1 MRSSSHVYRCYHMQ
15 LRNLKLSHKLT
26 LNLALPLLGLI
37 FLAGFIMIQ
46 QMQAWQTAS
55 SLERLSDLS
64 NHASSVLQ
72 QLQRERARS
81 ASFIASG
88 GQSFSQELQ
97 QQKSLTD
104 QHLSEFHSYLSENN
118 TQEFGQTFT
127 QTWQSLLD
135 ELALLPE
142 KRNAV
147 SSVQI
152 STQQAI
158 DFYSQLNTK
167 LIAATQIL
175 AQIGASAEISNI
187 ASAYTYALQASENA
201 GIERAILNAAFS
213 SGTLSF
219 NSLRNLLSLMA
230 QQKLNTSQFID
241 RASAEQKH
249 FIEQKLNNPIVAQVE
264 QARESAIQN
273 ATSGAFTTEAADW
286 YAMSTGKIDLLHE
299 TAGYLSKELG
309 NSTAKL
315 LQQAQQQFFFTL
327 AMCAV
332 IFLSAGLFSYWLSRQ
347 LVQQIRTLQS
357 SIEEIEHNNN
367 LSVRAPVNSTDEIGH
382 TSQIFNQ
389 MLEKF
394 QTTIK
399 HMHQSALQVASTAE
413 ELTAT
418 TAQTSHGMLQNRNET
433 EQTVVAMNEMAATVQ
448 EVAQNTAQAALAAE
462 DAEQQSQASSQGI
475 NNALSNIS
483 SLEQEIQSAA
493 QVVHGLAENS
503 QKIGKVL
510 DVIRGIAEQ
519 TNLLA
524 LNAAIE
530 AARAGDAGR
539 GFAVVASEVRS
550 LASST
555 HESTLEIQNLIS
567 SLQKGVTQSVEAM
580 KHASEHAL
588 YSVKIV
594 EDSVQL
600 QNNVTENLVTVT
612 AMNSQIATAA
622 EEQRAV
628 TEEINHNIVNISQV
642 TEQTASSTQQI
653 ADASGELAKLA
664 SQMQSL
670 VEEFKV

>member
-1 MRSSSHVYRCYHMQ
+1 MS

-37 FLAGFIMIQ
+37 FLAGFIMNQ
-46 QMQAWQTAS
+46 QIHAWQAAG
-55 SLERLSDLS
+55 SLERLSELS
-64 NHASSVLQ
+64 NYTTGVLQ

-81 ASFIASG
+81 AAFVAAD
-88 GQSFSQELQ
+88 GQRFGQELQ
-97 QQKSLTD
+97 QQKALTD
-104 QHLSEFHSYLSENN
+104 QHINKFNSYLGEN
-118 TQEFGQTFT
+118 TTLEFGQDFT
-127 QTWQSLLD
+127 ETWQAMLKELD
-135 ELALLPE
+135 QLADT
-142 KRNAV
+142 RSAV
-147 SSVQI
+147 LSVQL

-158 DFYSQLNTK
+158 DFYSRLNAR
-167 LIAATQIL
+167 LIGATQL
-175 AQIGASAEISNI
+175 LSQIGASAEISNI
-187 ASAYTYALQASENA
+187 ASAYTYALQATENA
-201 GIERAILNAAFS
+201 GIERAILNVAFS
-213 SGTLSF
+213 SDTLPF
-219 NSLRNLLSLMA
+219 NNLRTLVSLIA
-230 QQKLNTSQFID
+230 QQTLNTNQFIS
-241 RASAEQKH
+241 RANTEQRRW
-249 FIEQKLNNPIVAQVE
+249 IEQKLSDPIIGQVE

-273 ATSGAFTTEAADW
+273 ATSGMFTIKAADW
-286 YAMSTGKIDLLHE
+286 YAMSTKKIDLLHE
-299 TAGYLSKELG
+299 SANFLSNELVS
-309 NSTAKL
+309 STTKL
-315 LQQAQQQFFFTL
+315 LQEARKQFFFTL
-327 AMCAV
+327 FMCVA
-332 IFLSAGLFSYWLSRQ
+332 IFISAGLFSYWLSRQ
-347 LVQQIRTLQS
+347 LVKQIRTLQS
-357 SIEEIEHNNN
+357 SIEEIEQNNN
-367 LSVRAPVNSTDEIGH
+367 LSVRAPIDSTDEIGR
-382 TSQIFNQ
+382 TSQVFNQ
-389 MLEKF
+389 MLDKF

-462 DAEQQSQASSQGI
+462 DAEQQSQASTQGI

-493 QVVHGLAENS
+493 QVVHGLAKDS
-503 QKIGKVL
+503 DKIGKVL

-580 KHASEHAL
+580 KHASEHAID
-588 YSVKIV
+588 SVKIV

-612 AMNSQIATAA
+612 AMTVQIATAA

-653 ADASGELAKLA
+653 ADASEDLAKLA